1 MTSNQKYEGPV
12 DVFIGGAGDFKTKL
26 VKRYQEAFE
35 ARHKTR
41 SVFYFEHTQF
51 GQAQSTLDALPA
63 GQDINL
69 IGHSYGAAMAVR
81 LAKNTDKIINTL
93 IGVDPVNKLIVSKG
107 PKVLKDV
114 RRIVMVTATGTEN
127 RLYDGNTIAL
137 VGRVF
142 GGGVPKTFKHDTALQ
157 IHAPF
162 AHYNFEA
169 LMEYKDPQGISA
181 SRILL
186 EDARDLYV

>member
-41 SVFYFEHTQF
+41 SVFYFEHTKF
-51 GQAQSTLDALPA
+51 GQALSVLNTLPA

-69 IGHSYGAAMAVR
+69 IGHSYGAATAVR
-81 LAKNTDKIINTL
+81 LAKNSDKTINTL

-142 GGGVPKTFKHDTALQ
+142 GGGVPTSFKHDIALQ

-162 AHYNFEA
+162 AHYNFDA
-169 LMEYKDPQGISA
+169 LMEYKNPKGISA
-181 SRILL
+181 AHILL
-186 EDARDLYV
+186 EDARDLHV